1 MAEIDRARLRD
12 LLAAEQDAYVAA
24 NPRSRAL
31 YDGATH
37 LFGRVP
43 MTWMNMW
50 AGGFPLSLDSAA
62 GNRVSDVDGHE
73 YIDFALGD
81 TGAMAGHSPA
91 PTARAVA
98 RRM

>member
-1 MAEIDRARLRD
+1 MPPIDRARLRD
-12 LLAAEQDAYVAA
+12 LLDAEQAAYVAA
-24 NPRSRAL
+24 NPESRAR
-31 YDGATH
+31 YENARH

-50 AGGFPLSLDSAA
+50 AGGFPLYLDRAH

-81 TGAMAGHSPA
+81 TGAMAGHSPE
-91 PTARAVA
+91 PTALAVA
-98 RRM
+98 R